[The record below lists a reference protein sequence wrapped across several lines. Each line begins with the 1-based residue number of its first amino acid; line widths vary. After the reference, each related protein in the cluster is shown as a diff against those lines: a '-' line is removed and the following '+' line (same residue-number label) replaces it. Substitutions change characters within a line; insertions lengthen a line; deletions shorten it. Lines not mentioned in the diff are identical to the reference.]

1 VRMTKISVLGTLAL
15 AIVMTGCVDRSAQQQ
30 AKRTEKIAGDR
41 SRAVEIIAPTLKTL
55 EETLDINGQITTSD
69 DTNIGAKQSG
79 KLVAVSVQDGDSV
92 TSGQVLAVQDTSVLQ
107 AQLQQSL
114 AQVASAQASLSQAM
128 SNAAL
133 GPAKSSAA
141 LNTALAQ
148 LRSAKSQLQKQL
160 NGARPEERRQALA
173 NLESARKNLEVQQKN
188 LDRIQTLV
196 TQGAVAA
203 NQLDSQQNAVASAKA
218 NFQSAQETVNLQNAG
233 NRAEDIAAARES
245 VRQAEESV
253 KNARAAKDLD
263 VLYKDQVNAAKAQVD
278 SAMAQV
284 RIVQQNISDMT
295 IKAPF
300 SGRVSGKPAQVGTVV
315 APGSTIVRLIGN
327 QAPYFEGSVPEYELG
342 RVSIGSTVAVKI
354 DSMGD
359 RTFNGRVAAYNPLG
373 TAVGRQ
379 FSARIELQGDIS
391 AIRPGMFAT
400 GTVVIKRM
408 PNSTLVP
415 SRAVVNSDGESVVF
429 TADGTKAKRVPVK
442 TGVTQGD
449 LIQVTGLPA
458 GAQVIVKGQEA
469 LNDGSLIKVEA
480 AAAPAAGP
488 VGG

>member
-1 VRMTKISVLGTLAL
+1 MGAIAL
-15 AIVMTGCVDRSAQQQ
+15 AIGLTGCVDRSAQQQ

-41 SRAVEIIAPTLKTL
+41 SRAVEVTSPIQKTL
-55 EETLDINGQITTSD
+55 EETLDINGQIATSE
-69 DTNIGAKQSG
+69 DTNVGAKQSG
-79 KLVAVSVQDGDSV
+79 KLVMVTVQDGAQV
-92 TSGQVLAVQDTSVLQ
+92 TAGQVLAMQDTAGLQ

-114 AQVASAQASLSQAM
+114 AQVASARASLSQAI

-148 LRSAKSQLQKQL
+148 VRSAKSQLQKQL

-173 NLESARKNLEVQQKN
+173 TLESAKKNLEVQQKN

-203 NQLDSQQNAVASAKA
+203 NQLDAQQNAVASAKST
-218 NFQSAQETVNLQNAG
+218 FQSAQEAVNLQNAG
-233 NRAEDIAAARES
+233 NRAEDIAAARET

-315 APGSTIVRLIGN
+315 APGATIVRLVGN
-327 QAPYFEGSVPEYELG
+327 EAPYFEGSVPEYELG
-342 RVSIGSTVAVKI
+342 RVKIGSTVTVKI

-359 RTFNGRVAAYNPLG
+359 RTFAGRVAAYNPLG

-379 FSARIELQGDIS
+379 FTARIELQGDTS

-400 GTVVIKRM
+400 GTIVVKRM

-415 SRAVVNSDGESVVF
+415 VRAVVTIDGETAVF
-429 TADGTKAKRVPVK
+429 VAEGTKAKRAPVK
-442 TGVTQGD
+442 TGITQGD
-449 LIQVTGLPA
+449 LIQVSGVPA

-469 LNDGSLIKVEA
+469 LNDGSLIKVS
-480 AAAPAAGP
+480 APAATAAGS